1 MDATRLWAEI
11 DLSAVAFNLRQVRSC
26 TGADVDILCPVK
38 ADAYGHGA
46 VEVSRELV
54 RCGITMLG
62 VANVSEGIELREAKI
77 RTPILVLGA
86 TLPGE
91 VPAAIRQHITLTV
104 SPPDILPVIA
114 AEAARQG
121 RPTMVHLMVD
131 TGMTRMGVETSKV
144 AELARQV
151 MQTPSVALEGLAT
164 HFPLTDDSD
173 WDYSREQLSVLN
185 DMLESLAREDIHPPI
200 RHAANTSGTVLLDD
214 SHLTMVRPGL
224 SLYGMYSSA
233 AVARRIEF
241 RPVLC
246 LKTQI
251 VYLRDV
257 TAGTPVGYGHSW
269 TAPEDTR
276 IATLAI
282 GYADGYSRLYSN
294 RADVIHRGRRA
305 PVVGRVSMDCITVD
319 LGREAEAAIGDT
331 VTLIGRE
338 GDASITA
345 EEMAEWRDSIPHEV
359 TCSLGTRVKRIYVRN
374 GANPPAGRAGRSV
387 EV

>member
-11 DLSAVAFNLRQVRSC
+11 DLSAVAFNIRQVRSC
-26 TGADVDILCPVK
+26 IGTGVDILAAVK

-46 VEVSRELV
+46 VEIARELV
-54 RCGITMLG
+54 RRGVEMLG
-62 VANVSEGIELREAKI
+62 VANVGEGIELREVRI

-91 VPAAIRQHITLTV
+91 VPAAIRHRVTLTL

-121 RPTMVHLMVD
+121 RPARVHLMVD
-131 TGMTRMGVETSKV
+131 TGMARMGVETSRV

-151 MQTPSVALEGLAT
+151 MQTPGVTLEGLAT
-164 HFPLTDDSD
+164 HFPLADDEDMSF
-173 WDYSREQLSVLN
+173 SKEQLAVLN
-185 DMLESLAREDIHPPI
+185 DILESLAREDIHPPI

-224 SLYGMYSSA
+224 SLYGMYPSA
-233 AVARRIEF
+233 AVARQLELH
-241 RPVLC
+241 PALS

-269 TAPEDTR
+269 KAPEDTR
-276 IATLAI
+276 IATLPI

-294 RADVIHRGRRA
+294 RADVIHRGRRI

-319 LGREAEAAIGDT
+319 LGRDAEAAIGDT

-345 EEMAEWRDSIPHEV
+345 EEMAERRGSIPHEV
-359 TCSLGTRVKRIYVRN
+359 TCSLGARVKRIYVRS
-374 GANPPAGRAGRSV
+374 GTHPPAGRAERLV
-387 EV
+387 EM

>member
-26 TGADVDILCPVK
+26 IGTGVDILAAVK

-46 VEVSRELV
+46 VEIARELV
-54 RCGITMLG
+54 RCGVNMLG
-62 VANVSEGIELREAKI
+62 VASVSEGIELREAKI
-77 RTPILVLGA
+77 STPILVLGA
-86 TLPGE
+86 TLPGD
-91 VPAAIRQHITLTV
+91 VPAAIRHCVTLTL
-104 SPPDILPVIA
+104 SPSDILPVIA
-114 AEAARQG
+114 AETTRQG
-121 RPTMVHLMVD
+121 RPAKVHLMVD
-131 TGMTRMGVETSKV
+131 TGMARIGVETSMT
-144 AELARQV
+144 AELARRVQR
-151 MQTPSVALEGLAT
+151 TPGVTLEGLAT
-164 HFPLTDDSD
+164 HFPLADGEDL
-173 WDYSREQLSVLN
+173 DYSKAQLVVLN
-185 DMLESLAREDIHPPI
+185 DILESLAREDIHPPL
-200 RHAANTSGTVLLDD
+200 RHAANTSGLVLLDD

-224 SLYGMYSSA
+224 SLYGMYPSA
-233 AVARRIEF
+233 AVARRLEL
-241 RPVLC
+241 RPALC

-269 TAPEDTR
+269 TAPNDTR
-276 IATLAI
+276 IATLPG

-294 RADVIHRGRRA
+294 RADVIHRGRRV
-305 PVVGRVSMDCITVD
+305 PVVGRVSMDYITVD

-345 EEMAEWRDSIPHEV
+345 EEMAEWRGSIPHEV
-359 TCSLGTRVKRIYVRN
+359 TCSLGARVKRIYVRS
-374 GANPPAGRAGRSV
+374 GTHPPAGRAGRLV